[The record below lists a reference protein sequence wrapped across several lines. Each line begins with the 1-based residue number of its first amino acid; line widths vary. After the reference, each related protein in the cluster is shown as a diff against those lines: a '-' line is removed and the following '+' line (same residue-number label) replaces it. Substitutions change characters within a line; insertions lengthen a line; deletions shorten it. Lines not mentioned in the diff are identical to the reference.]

1 MRILLRAMPRL
12 RGANEVDNVMREFAS
27 FRVFLVTGVFY
38 FLGCGQGG
46 VQSPSLSY
54 NAVAAVY
61 TVGVEIAP
69 NIPVSTGGVITAF
82 RVSPALPAGLS
93 LSPSTG
99 IISGV
104 PTRLTDQAIYT
115 VTASNASGSANSYL
129 TITVNDQPPTSL
141 VYTSQTAVYAIHLP
155 IEPNSPAN
163 EGGTITAYSVSPALP
178 PGLNLNATTGVISG
192 TPTIAAAEAN
202 YVVTASDS
210 GGAATATLTL
220 TTAKIVPS
228 APAIPCSQLL
238 AMDFPNTQI
247 VEATYIPAN
256 TVNSSSVPSAGYLPA
271 HCLVR
276 GIVGARTGAPAPAM
290 DQWGN
295 LNGSVQPDA
304 EYGIEFELRM
314 PTATWNGDFFFTGG
328 SGDDGVVT
336 EAVGATLGGG
346 TAYQPALY
354 QGFAVVTQNS
364 GHSSGT
370 AADEFGAGPDQN
382 NGFGYDPAA
391 RNDYG
396 YQQTGTLTPIA
407 KSIVAAF
414 YGIAPVY
421 SYYLGCS
428 NGGREA
434 MVASQQWGDMFD
446 GVVAGDPGF
455 RLPHAAIAEA
465 WDTQQFA
472 AAAQAVANGQDPSD
486 GNGNPSLTLA
496 ATPEDLG
503 LVGNLVMQQCD
514 ALDGLVDGMI
524 FNTDACRK
532 AFDPATIAQFQC
544 PTGTKA
550 PGCLLPAQIA
560 AIQKVFQGPVDS
572 HGVALYSAWPYD
584 VGIQDPKWLM
594 WTIGTNLPYM
604 TGGNLIYVP
613 FIAQNTTQGA
623 ATAMYLFTTPPDPT
637 MNVFNVSMDDLNT
650 GVNATVLSFPQS
662 AVDYTEATSTNLS
675 KLLSHNGKIIYF
687 HGESDPVFSMYDTVQ
702 YYDNLTTAYG
712 PSTPSFARL
721 FLVPGMNHCSGGLHA
736 LDSFDPLTAIF
747 DWVEQGT
754 APASMIAR
762 NSNTG
767 LPAADVAAFTVLPM
781 SRSRPLCPYPQYA
794 AYTGGADGNTEDAAS
809 FTCVTPSPGG
819 ASAAHS
825 ARSIHR

>member
-1 MRILLRAMPRL
+1 MLSMRAFGVSLATGCLLL
-12 RGANEVDNVMREFAS
+12 F
-27 FRVFLVTGVFY
+27 
-38 FLGCGQGG
+38 GCGQGG
-46 VQSPSLSY
+46 FQPPLSLSY
-54 NAVAAVY
+54 NAVTAVY
-61 TVGVEIAP
+61 TLGVPIAP
-69 NIPVSTGGVITAF
+69 NSPISTGGIVTAF
-82 RVSPALPAGLS
+82 TVSPALPIGLS

-99 IISGV
+99 VISGTPSLV
-104 PTRLTDQAIYT
+104 SAQSSYT
-115 VTASNASGSANSYL
+115 VTASNPSGHATSAL
-129 TITVNDQPPTSL
+129 TVTVNDQAPTAL
-141 VYTSQTAVYAIHLP
+141 VYTSQTAVYAIHMP
-155 IEPNSPAN
+155 IQPNSPAN
-163 EGGTITAYSVSPALP
+163 EGGAIASYSVAPDLP
-178 PGLNLNATTGVISG
+178 PGLSLNTTTGVISG
-192 TPTIAAAEAN
+192 TPALATAEAD

-210 GGAATATLTL
+210 GGAATATLTV
-220 TTAKIVPS
+220 TTAKIVPP

-247 VEATYIPAN
+247 IEATFIPAN
-256 TVNSSSVPSAGYLPA
+256 TVISSSVPSAGYLPA

-295 LNGSVQPDA
+295 LNGSVQSDA
-304 EYGIEFELRM
+304 NYGIEFELRM

-328 SGDDGVVT
+328 SGNDGVVT

-346 TAYQPALY
+346 TAYLPALY
-354 QGFAVVTQNS
+354 QGFAVITQNS

-370 AADEFGAGPDQN
+370 AADEFGPGPDQN
-382 NGFGYDPAA
+382 NGFGYDLAA

-396 YQQTGTLTPIA
+396 FQQTGTLTPIA
-407 KSIVAAF
+407 KAIVAAF

-446 GVVAGDPGF
+446 GIVAGDPGF

-472 AAAQAVANGQDPSD
+472 SAAQAVGNGQDPPD
-486 GNGNPSLTLA
+486 GNGNPSLSLA
-496 ATPEDLG
+496 ATPADMA
-503 LVGNLVMQQCD
+503 LVGNLVLQQCD

-524 FNTDACRK
+524 FSTDACRK

-544 PTGTKA
+544 PTSTKT

-584 VGIQDPKWLM
+584 AGIQDPKWMM
-594 WTIGTNLPYM
+594 WPIGASVPYM
-604 TGGNLIYVP
+604 VGSNLISVP
-613 FIAQNTTQGA
+613 FVAQNTTQGA
-623 ATAMYLFTTPPDPT
+623 TSAMYLFTTPPDPA
-637 MNVFNVSMDDLNT
+637 MNVFNVSMDDLNA
-650 GVNATVLSFPQS
+650 GVNATDSTFAQS
-662 AVDYTEATSTNLS
+662 AVDYMEATSTNLT

-702 YYDNLTTAYG
+702 YYNNLTTAYG

-721 FLVPGMNHCSGGLHA
+721 FLVPGMNHCSGGLHT
-736 LDSFDPLTAIF
+736 LDSFDPLTAIV

-754 APASMIAR
+754 APVSMIAR

-767 LPAADVAAFTVLPM
+767 LPPADVSSFTVLPVN
-781 SRSRPLCPYPQYA
+781 RSRPLCPYPQYA
-794 AYTGGADGNTEDAAS
+794 AYTGGADGNPEVAAS
-809 FTCVTPSPGG
+809 FTCVAPGSSGAAGAPSP
-819 ASAAHS
+819 
-825 ARSIHR
+825 RSIRR

>member
-1 MRILLRAMPRL
+1 MR
-12 RGANEVDNVMREFAS
+12 S
-27 FRVFLVTGVFY
+27 FRAFSASLVIGCLL

-46 VQSPSLSY
+46 LQPPLSLGY
-54 NAVAAVY
+54 GAVTPVY
-61 TVGVEIAP
+61 TLGVPIAP
-69 NIPVSTGGVITAF
+69 NSPISTGGMITAF
-82 RVSPALPAGLS
+82 AVRPALPAGLS
-93 LSPSTG
+93 LSPGSG
-99 IISGV
+99 IISGI
-104 PTRLTDQAIYT
+104 PTRVTDQATYT
-115 VTASNASGSANSYL
+115 VTASNAAGHVTFAL
-129 TITVNDQPPTSL
+129 AITVNDEAPASL
-141 VYTSQTAVYAIHLP
+141 LYTSQSAVYAIHMP
-155 IEPNSPAN
+155 IAPNRPSNA
-163 EGGTITAYSVSPALP
+163 GGSITSFSVEPALP
-178 PGLNLNATTGVISG
+178 PGLSLNTSTGVISG
-192 TPTIAAAEAN
+192 TPTIATAEAD
-202 YVVTASDS
+202 YIITASDS
-210 GGAATATLTL
+210 GGVATATLTL

-238 AMDFPNTQI
+238 AMNLPNTQI
-247 VEATYIPAN
+247 VEATYISAN
-256 TVNSSSVPSAGYLPA
+256 TVVSTSVPSAGYLPA

-276 GIVGARTGAPAPAM
+276 GIVGARTGAPAPVM

-304 EYGIEFELRM
+304 NYAIEFELRM

-336 EAVGATLGGG
+336 EAVGASLGGG

-354 QGFAVVTQNS
+354 QGFTVITQNS

-370 AADEFGAGPDQN
+370 AADEFGPGPDQN

-407 KSIVAAF
+407 KAIVAAF

-434 MVASQQWGDMFD
+434 MIASQHWGDMFD

-472 AAAQAVANGQDPSD
+472 AAAEAVANGQDPAD

-503 LVGNLVMQQCD
+503 LVGNLVLQQCD
-514 ALDGLVDGMI
+514 SLDGLVDGMI
-524 FNTDACRK
+524 FNTDACKK
-532 AFDPATIAQFQC
+532 AFDPATITQMQC
-544 PTGTKA
+544 PTGIKA
-550 PGCLLPAQIA
+550 PGCLLPGQIA
-560 AIQKVFQGPVDS
+560 AIQKIFQGPVDS
-572 HGVALYSAWPYD
+572 HEVALYSSRPYD
-584 VGIQDPKWLM
+584 VGIQDPKWMM

-604 TGGNLIYVP
+604 AGGNLIHVP
-613 FIAQNTTQGA
+613 VVAQNTTQGA
-623 ATAMYLFTTPPDPT
+623 ASAMYLFTTPPDPA
-637 MNVFNVSMDDLNT
+637 MNIFNVSMDDLNS
-650 GVNATVLSFPQS
+650 GVYATDATFSQS
-662 AVDYTEATSTNLS
+662 AVGYMEATSTNLS

-687 HGESDPVFSMYDTVQ
+687 HGESDPVFSMYDTIQ
-702 YYDNLTTAYG
+702 YYNNLTSAYG
-712 PSTPSFARL
+712 TSTPDFARL
-721 FLVPGMNHCSGGLHA
+721 FLVPGMNHCSGGLHT
-736 LDSFDPLTAIF
+736 LDSFDPLTAIVG
-747 DWVEQGT
+747 WVEQGT

-767 LPAADVAAFTVLPM
+767 LPAADVSAFTVLPLN
-781 SRSRPLCPYPQYA
+781 RSRPLCPYPQYA
-794 AYTGGADGNTEDAAS
+794 AYTGGLGGDTESAAS
-809 FTCVTPSPGG
+809 FTCVAPGTSGPPSKRKTPVF
-819 ASAAHS
+819 
-825 ARSIHR
+825 R

>member
-1 MRILLRAMPRL
+1 MRSLRA
-12 RGANEVDNVMREFAS
+12 FS
-27 FRVFLVTGVFY
+27 VFLAMGGLFL
-38 FLGCGQGG
+38 LGCGQGG
-46 VQSPSLSY
+46 LQPPLTLSY
-54 NAVAAVY
+54 SALTAVY
-61 TVGVEIAP
+61 TLGLPIAP
-69 NIPVSTGGVITAF
+69 NSPISTGGMVTGF
-82 RVSPALPAGLS
+82 SVTPALPAGLS
-93 LSPSTG
+93 LSPATG
-99 IISGV
+99 IIGGV
-104 PTRLTDQAIYT
+104 PTRVTDQAIYT
-115 VTASNASGSANSYL
+115 VRASNASGSATSTL
-129 TITVNDQPPTSL
+129 TITVNDQVPTSL
-141 VYTSQTAVYAIHLP
+141 LYTSQTAVYAIHMP
-155 IEPNSPAN
+155 IAPNAPSSA
-163 EGGTITAYSVSPALP
+163 GGTITSYSVAPALP
-178 PGLNLNATTGVISG
+178 PGLSLNPSTGVIGG
-192 TPTIAAAEAN
+192 TPTIATAEAD

-220 TTAKIVPS
+220 ATAKIVPS
-228 APAIPCSQLL
+228 VPAIPCSQLL

-256 TVNSSSVPSAGYLPA
+256 TVISSSVPSAGHLPA

-276 GIVGARTGAPAPAM
+276 GIVDARTGAPAPAM

-304 EYGIEFELRM
+304 DYGIEFELRM
-314 PTATWNGDFFFTGG
+314 PIATWNGDFFFTGG

-354 QGFAVVTQNS
+354 QGFAVITQNS

-370 AADEFGAGPDQN
+370 AADEFGPGPDQN

-407 KSIVAAF
+407 KAIVAAF

-434 MVASQQWGDMFD
+434 MIASQQWGDMFD

-472 AAAQAVANGQDPSD
+472 AAAEAVSNGQDPLD

-503 LVGNLVMQQCD
+503 LVGNLVLQQCD
-514 ALDGLVDGMI
+514 ALDGVVDGMI
-524 FNTDACRK
+524 FNTEACRK
-532 AFDPATIAQFQC
+532 AFDPATITQLQC

-550 PGCLLPAQIA
+550 PGCLLPAQII
-560 AIQKVFQGPVDS
+560 AIQTVFQGPVDS
-572 HGVALYSAWPYD
+572 HGMALYSTWPYD
-584 VGIQDPKWLM
+584 VGIQDPKWMM

-604 TGGNLIYVP
+604 AGGNLIYVP

-623 ATAMYLFTTPPDPT
+623 ASAMYLFTTPPDPA
-637 MNVFNVSMDDLNT
+637 MNIFNVSMDDLNS
-650 GVNATVLSFPQS
+650 GVNATDATFAQS
-662 AVDYTEATSTNLS
+662 AVGYMEATSTNLS

-687 HGESDPVFSMYDTVQ
+687 HGESDPVFSMYDTIQ
-702 YYDNLTTAYG
+702 YYHNLTTAYG
-712 PSTPSFARL
+712 SSTPSFARL

-736 LDSFDPLTAIF
+736 LDSFDPLTAIV

-767 LPAADVAAFTVLPM
+767 LPAADVSAFTVLPLN
-781 SRSRPLCPYPQYA
+781 RSRPLCPYPQYA
-794 AYTGGADGNTEDAAS
+794 AYTGGAGGNIEDAAS
-809 FTCVTPSPGG
+809 FTCVAPGTSAPS
-819 ASAAHS
+819 AKR
-825 ARSIHR
+825 RSPVYR

>member
-1 MRILLRAMPRL
+1 MRSLRAF
-12 RGANEVDNVMREFAS
+12 GVS
-27 FRVFLVTGVFY
+27 LVGGCLL

-46 VQSPSLSY
+46 LQPPLSLSY
-54 NAVAAVY
+54 NSATAVY
-61 TVGVEIAP
+61 TLGLPIAP
-69 NIPVSTGGVITAF
+69 NSPISTGGIVTDF
-82 RVSPALPAGLS
+82 SVTPALPAGLS
-93 LSPSTG
+93 LSPGTG

-104 PTRLTDQAIYT
+104 PTRVTGQAIYT
-115 VTASNASGSANSYL
+115 VRASNISGSATFAL
-129 TITVNDQPPTSL
+129 TITVNDQAPRSL
-141 VYTSQTAVYAIHLP
+141 LYTAQSAVYAIHMP
-155 IEPNSPAN
+155 IAPNSPTSA
-163 EGGTITAYSVSPALP
+163 GGTITSYSVAPSLP
-178 PGLNLNATTGVISG
+178 SGLSVSISTGVISG
-192 TPTIAAAEAN
+192 TPTIATAEAD
-202 YVVTASDS
+202 YVVTATDT

-220 TTAKIVPS
+220 ATAKIVPS
-228 APAIPCSQLL
+228 APAIACSQLL

-247 VEATYIPAN
+247 VETTDIPAN
-256 TVNSSSVPSAGYLPA
+256 TVVSTSVPSAGYLPA

-295 LNGSVQPDA
+295 LNGSVQPDSD
-304 EYGIEFELRM
+304 YGIEFELRM

-346 TAYQPALY
+346 AAYQPALY
-354 QGFAVVTQNS
+354 QGFAVITQNS

-370 AADEFGAGPDQN
+370 AADEFGPGPDQN

-407 KSIVAAF
+407 KAIVAAF

-434 MVASQQWGDMFD
+434 MIASQQWGDMFD

-472 AAAQAVANGQDPSD
+472 AAAEAVSNGQDPPD

-496 ATPEDLG
+496 ATSEDLG
-503 LVGNLVMQQCD
+503 LVGNLVLQQCD
-514 ALDGLVDGMI
+514 ALDGVADGMI

-532 AFDPATIAQFQC
+532 AFDPATITQLQC

-550 PGCLLPAQIA
+550 AGCLLPAQIA

-572 HGVALYSAWPYD
+572 HGVALYSTWPYD
-584 VGIQDPKWLM
+584 VGIQDPKWMM

-604 TGGNLIYVP
+604 AGGNLIYVP
-613 FIAQNTTQGA
+613 FVAQNTTQGA
-623 ATAMYLFTTPPDPT
+623 ASAMYLFTTPPDPT
-637 MNVFNVSMDDLNT
+637 MNIFNVSMDDLNS
-650 GVNATVLSFPQS
+650 GVNATDATFAQS
-662 AVDYTEATSTNLS
+662 AAGYMEATSTNLR

-687 HGESDPVFSMYDTVQ
+687 HGESDPVFSMYDTIQ
-702 YYDNLTTAYG
+702 YYNNLTSAYG
-712 PSTPSFARL
+712 VSTPGFARL

-736 LDSFDPLTAIF
+736 LDSFDPLTAIV
-747 DWVEQGT
+747 DWVEQGI

-767 LPAADVAAFTVLPM
+767 LPAADVSAFTVLPLN
-781 SRSRPLCPYPQYA
+781 RSRPLCPYPQYA
-794 AYTGGADGNTEDAAS
+794 AYTAGAGGNIEDAAS
-809 FTCVTPSPGG
+809 FTCVAPGTSAPPSKRKT
-819 ASAAHS
+819 AVF
-825 ARSIHR
+825 R

>member
-1 MRILLRAMPRL
+1 MRNMRALGVSLVSGCFLL
-12 RGANEVDNVMREFAS
+12 F
-27 FRVFLVTGVFY
+27 
-38 FLGCGQGG
+38 GCGQGG
-46 VQSPSLSY
+46 LQPPLSLSY
-54 NAVAAVY
+54 SAVTAVY
-61 TVGVEIAP
+61 TLGVTIAP
-69 NIPVSTGGVITAF
+69 NSPISTGGMINAF
-82 RVSPALPAGLS
+82 SVSPALPPGLR
-93 LSPSTG
+93 LSPITG
-99 IISGV
+99 VISGT
-104 PTRLTDQAIYT
+104 PTFLAAQANYT
-115 VTASNASGSANSYL
+115 VTASNSSGHATSAL
-129 TITVNDQPPTSL
+129 IITVNDRAPSTL
-141 VYTSQTAVYAIHLP
+141 TYTSESVVYPIHMP
-155 IEPNSPAN
+155 IAPNSPN
-163 EGGTITAYSVSPALP
+163 NSGGMAPLYSVSPALP
-178 PGLNLNATTGVISG
+178 PGLNLSAATGVISG
-192 TPTIAAAEAN
+192 TPLIATAEAD

-210 GGAATATLTL
+210 GGAAIATLTL
-220 TTAKIVPS
+220 ATAKIVPPT
-228 APAIPCSQLL
+228 PAIPCSQLR

-247 VEATYIPAN
+247 VEATFIPAN
-256 TVNSSSVPSAGYLPA
+256 TVISSSVPSAGYLPA

-295 LNGSVQPDA
+295 PNGSIQGDA
-304 EYGIEFELRM
+304 DYGIEFELRM

-328 SGDDGVVT
+328 SGNDGVVT

-346 TAYQPALY
+346 TAYLPALY
-354 QGFAVVTQNS
+354 QGFAVITQNS

-370 AADEFGAGPDQN
+370 AADEFGPGPDQN

-391 RNDYG
+391 RDDYG

-472 AAAQAVANGQDPSD
+472 AAAEAVAKGQDPPD

-496 ATPEDLG
+496 ATPDDMG
-503 LVGNLVMQQCD
+503 LVGNLVLQQCD

-532 AFDPATIAQFQC
+532 AFDPATIARFQC
-544 PTGTKA
+544 PSGTKD

-572 HGVALYSAWPYD
+572 HGLALYSAWPYD

-594 WTIGTNLPYM
+594 WPIGANVPYM
-604 TGGNLIYVP
+604 AGSNLISVP

-623 ATAMYLFTTPPDPT
+623 TSAMYLFTTPPDPS
-637 MNVFNVSMDDLNT
+637 MNVFNISMDDLNE
-650 GVNATVLSFPQS
+650 GVHAVDSTFPHS
-662 AVDYTEATSTNLS
+662 AVDYMEATSTNLT
-675 KLLSHNGKIIYF
+675 KLLSHIYF

-702 YYDNLTTAYG
+702 YYNNLSTAYG
-712 PSTPSFARL
+712 TSTPSFARL
-721 FLVPGMNHCSGGLHA
+721 FLVPGMNHCSGGLHT
-736 LDSFDPLTAIF
+736 LDSFDPLTAII

-754 APASMIAR
+754 APAYMIAR

-767 LPAADVAAFTVLPM
+767 LPAADVSSFTVLPLN
-781 SRSRPLCPYPQYA
+781 SSRPLCPYPQYA
-794 AYTGGADGNTEDAAS
+794 AYTGGAGGNTEDAAS
-809 FTCVTPSPGG
+809 FTCVAPG
-819 ASAAHS
+819 ASI
-825 ARSIHR
+825 RSSKGKTAVHR

>member
-1 MRILLRAMPRL
+1 MRSLRAF
-12 RGANEVDNVMREFAS
+12 GVS
-27 FRVFLVTGVFY
+27 LVGGCLL

-46 VQSPSLSY
+46 LQPPLSLSY
-54 NAVAAVY
+54 NSAAAVY
-61 TVGVEIAP
+61 TLGLPIAP
-69 NIPVSTGGVITAF
+69 NSPISTGGMVTAF
-82 RVSPALPAGLS
+82 SVTPALPAGLS
-93 LSPSTG
+93 LSPATG

-104 PTRLTDQAIYT
+104 PTRVTNQATYT
-115 VTASNASGSANSYL
+115 VKASNVSGSAAFAL
-129 TITVNDQPPTSL
+129 TITVNDQAPTWL
-141 VYTSQTAVYAIHLP
+141 LYTAQSAVYAIHMP
-155 IEPNSPAN
+155 IAPNSPTSA
-163 EGGTITAYSVSPALP
+163 GGTITSYSVAPALP
-178 PGLNLNATTGVISG
+178 PGLSLNTSTGVISG
-192 TPTIAAAEAN
+192 TPTLATTEAD
-202 YVVTASDS
+202 YVVTATDT

-220 TTAKIVPS
+220 ATAKIVPS
-228 APAIPCSQLL
+228 APAIACSQLL

-247 VEATYIPAN
+247 VETTDIPAN
-256 TVNSSSVPSAGYLPA
+256 TVVSTSVPSAGYLPA

-295 LNGSVQPDA
+295 LNGSVQPDSD
-304 EYGIEFELRM
+304 YGIEFELRM

-354 QGFAVVTQNS
+354 QGFAVITQNS

-370 AADEFGAGPDQN
+370 AADEFGPGPDQN

-434 MVASQQWGDMFD
+434 MIASQQWGDVFD

-472 AAAQAVANGQDPSD
+472 AAAEAVSNGQDPSD

-503 LVGNLVMQQCD
+503 LVGNLVLQQCD
-514 ALDGLVDGMI
+514 ALDGVVDGMI

-532 AFDPATIAQFQC
+532 AFDPATITQLQC

-550 PGCLLPAQIA
+550 AGCLLPAQIA

-572 HGVALYSAWPYD
+572 HGVALYSTWPYD
-584 VGIQDPKWLM
+584 VGIQDPKWMM

-604 TGGNLIYVP
+604 VGGNLIYVP
-613 FIAQNTTQGA
+613 FVAQNTTQGA
-623 ATAMYLFTTPPDPT
+623 ASAMYLFTTPPDPT
-637 MNVFNVSMDDLNT
+637 MNIFNVSMDDLNS
-650 GVNATVLSFPQS
+650 GVSATDATFAQS
-662 AVDYTEATSTNLS
+662 AAGYMEATSTNLS
-675 KLLSHNGKIIYF
+675 KLLS
-687 HGESDPVFSMYDTVQ
+687 
-702 YYDNLTTAYG
+702 
-712 PSTPSFARL
+712 
-721 FLVPGMNHCSGGLHA
+721 
-736 LDSFDPLTAIF
+736 
-747 DWVEQGT
+747 
-754 APASMIAR
+754 
-762 NSNTG
+762 
-767 LPAADVAAFTVLPM
+767 
-781 SRSRPLCPYPQYA
+781 
-794 AYTGGADGNTEDAAS
+794 
-809 FTCVTPSPGG
+809 
-819 ASAAHS
+819 
-825 ARSIHR
+825 

>member
-1 MRILLRAMPRL
+1 M
-12 RGANEVDNVMREFAS
+12 
-27 FRVFLVTGVFY
+27 TGCLFIS
-38 FLGCGQGG
+38 GCGLGG
-46 VQSPSLSY
+46 VQAPLALSY
-54 NAVAAVY
+54 NAVTAVY
-61 TVGVEIAP
+61 TLGVVIAP
-69 NIPVSTGGVITAF
+69 NSPTSTGGMITAF
-82 RVSPALPAGLS
+82 SVSPALPAGLS

-99 IISGV
+99 IISGT
-104 PTRLTDQAIYT
+104 PTLVSAESRYT
-115 VTASNASGSANSYL
+115 VTASNASGSATSAL
-129 TITVNDQPPTSL
+129 FITVNDRPPTSL
-141 VYTSQTAVYAIHLP
+141 VYASQTAVYAIHMP
-155 IEPNSPAN
+155 IQPNSPTSA
-163 EGGTITAYSVSPALP
+163 GGAITSYSVAPTLP
-178 PGLNLNATTGVISG
+178 PGLSLNTTTGVIG
-192 TPTIAAAEAN
+192 GIPTLATAQAD

-210 GGAATATLTL
+210 GGSANATLNL
-220 TTAKIVPS
+220 TTAKIVPL
-228 APAIPCSQLL
+228 APAISCSQLL
-238 AMDFPNTQI
+238 SMDFPNTQI

-256 TVNSSSVPSAGYLPA
+256 SVISSSVPSAGYLPA

-328 SGDDGVVT
+328 SGNDGVVA

-370 AADEFGAGPDQN
+370 AADEFGSGPDQN

-396 YQQTGTLTPIA
+396 FQQTGTLTPIA

-472 AAAQAVANGQDPSD
+472 SAAQAVANGQDPPD

-496 ATPEDLG
+496 ATPADMA
-503 LVGNLVMQQCD
+503 LVGNLVLQQCD

-532 AFDPATIAQFQC
+532 AFDPTTITQLQC

-584 VGIQDPKWLM
+584 VGIQDPKWMM
-594 WTIGTNLPYM
+594 WPIGANLPYM
-604 TGGNLIYVP
+604 LGSNLISVP
-613 FIAQNTTQGA
+613 FIAQNITQGA
-623 ATAMYLFTTPPDPT
+623 TSAMYLFTTPPDPA
-637 MNVFNVSMDDLNT
+637 MNVFSVSMDDLNA
-650 GVNATVLSFPQS
+650 GVNATSTTFPQS
-662 AVDYTEATSTNLS
+662 AVDYMEATSTNLS
-675 KLLSHNGKIIYF
+675 KLLGHNGKIIYF

-702 YYDNLTTAYG
+702 YYNNLTTAYG
-712 PSTPSFARL
+712 TSTPGFARL
-721 FLVPGMNHCSGGLHA
+721 FLVPGMNHCSGGLHT
-736 LDSFDPLTAIF
+736 LDSFDPLTAIV

-762 NSNTG
+762 NSNKG
-767 LPAADVAAFTVLPM
+767 LPPADVSSFTVLPLT
-781 SRSRPLCPYPQYA
+781 RSRPLCPYPQYA
-794 AYTGGADGNTEDAAS
+794 AYTGGAGGDPEVAAS
-809 FTCVTPSPGG
+809 FTCVSPG
-819 ASAAHS
+819 ASVPAS
-825 ARSIHR
+825 KGTSGLHR